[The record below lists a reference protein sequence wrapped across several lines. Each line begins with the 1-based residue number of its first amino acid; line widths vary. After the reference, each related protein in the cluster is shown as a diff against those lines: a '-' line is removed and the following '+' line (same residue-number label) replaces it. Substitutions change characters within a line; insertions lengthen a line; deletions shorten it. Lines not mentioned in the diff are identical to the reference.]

1 MAGMAHSTLVCWR
14 KKFLNPKNNEDS
26 DQSSWDES
34 DETDSDDLI
43 TFSPSHSEDS
53 EDESVD
59 NRNPQSESSTSSSVQ
74 QDSTSDASTLP
85 KPAADIEEAEES
97 EEDLEEGDVFDIR
110 ESVLH
115 HPPSCRDTNHFN
127 YDGPPEV
134 QQPVNLPKDRLL
146 GVQMPG
152 RAIDERRPPVFARPR
167 DIPGRLLTEGDI
179 IRYFTGYLDERQ
191 NQIWL
196 TARVEKMFLTQQRK
210 YPEHYNVRN
219 ERGESLSLKLVPG
232 GNFEVRKDD
241 RWERFT

>member
-1 MAGMAHSTLVCWR
+1 
-14 KKFLNPKNNEDS
+14 
-26 DQSSWDES
+26 
-34 DETDSDDLI
+34 
-43 TFSPSHSEDS
+43 
-53 EDESVD
+53 
-59 NRNPQSESSTSSSVQ
+59 
-74 QDSTSDASTLP
+74 
-85 KPAADIEEAEES
+85 
-97 EEDLEEGDVFDIR
+97 
-110 ESVLH
+110 
-115 HPPSCRDTNHFN
+115 
-127 YDGPPEV
+127 
-134 QQPVNLPKDRLL
+134 
-146 GVQMPG
+146 MPG